1 MLQLLTGLEVIM
13 AGGGFRLL
21 ADIMTPAEGGQGGI
35 GDVGPTADQFLMDPD
50 EIAFVTGQQFQDL
63 NPVGFGFLGADQ
75 YRQRR

>member
-1 MLQLLTGLEVIM
+1 MLQFLTRLEVIL

-21 ADIMTPAEGGQGGI
+21 ADTMTPAEGGQSRIRHI
-35 GDVGPTADQFLMDPD
+35 GATAHQFLMDPD